1 MGGPQSAALPLKPDE
16 GPAQASQSKGVVVIG
31 ATKWVDNYNIPLSTT
46 DISAARRIAKR
57 ISERGGGLMSVQSMA
72 LVHGDV
78 IEVACNLL
86 EPNKVNGDRV
96 QVEVERLAGEEG
108 VEVGKGYYTDFS
120 QERIID
126 SYLELGYN

>member
-1 MGGPQSAALPLKPDE
+1 
-16 GPAQASQSKGVVVIG
+16 
-31 ATKWVDNYNIPLSTT
+31 
-46 DISAARRIAKR
+46 
-57 ISERGGGLMSVQSMA
+57 MSVQSMA

-86 EPNKVNGDRV
+86 EPCKVNGDRV

-126 SYLELGYN
+126 SYFKLGYH